1 MARFSRIDTTW
12 PDSGGHIIPALG
24 RQRPA
29 WCRVP
34 GQPGLYKKKSQKPPP
49 TKKQNKEVVL
59 ELKLF
64 NKLRETV
71 LDKAGWPGTLSFLF

>member
-1 MARFSRIDTTW
+1 MVLLGLTVGGISSQHWGGRGQLGVEFQ
-12 PDSGGHIIPALG
+12 DSQG
-24 RQRPA
+24 
-29 WCRVP
+29 
-34 GQPGLYKKKSQKPPP
+34 YTKKKKKSQKPPT

-71 LDKAGWPGTLSFLF
+71 LDKAGWPGTLSFLS